1 MNEAHA
7 ALADDG
13 LAALADRDTQ
23 RQAARMAQDAFAAAF
38 RLTFSADDAARGKEI
53 AELADRLRNWSAAG
67 GEGGEGGAL
76 RLALLVSGIDQWGV
90 AYSQAFGL
98 AAIPGATELVG
109 SLRTALDP
117 QAEARFAV
125 QFAAIDAGETD
136 AIDFKVELRRAI
148 HLALWHAMIADEDRA
163 EALRICDRLATSMLA
178 LLQLMPQHGWRLL
191 ADALAHIQIRCLAD
205 GLAAA
210 GLAQET
216 TQILFEAL
224 SQALPKE
231 ARDRVF
237 AHAAQAVLAWQQA
250 RRPAH

>member
-38 RLTFSADDAARGKEI
+38 RLTFSAADAARGKEI
-53 AELADRLRNWSAAG
+53 AALAERLRNWAAAG
-67 GEGGEGGAL
+67 GEGAAL

-109 SLRTALDP
+109 SLRTALDA
-117 QAEARFAV
+117 QAEARFAQ
-125 QFAAIDAGETD
+125 QFAAIDAVETD
-136 AIDFKVELRRAI
+136 AIDFKVELRRGI
-148 HLALWHAMIADEDRA
+148 HLALWHAMIASEDRE
-163 EALRICDRLATSMLA
+163 EALRIGDRLGALMLA
-178 LLQLMPQHGWRLL
+178 LTQLMPEHGWRLL

-205 GLAAA
+205 GLAAG

-216 TQILFEAL
+216 TQGLFEAL
-224 SQALPKE
+224 SQALPKD

>member
-53 AELADRLRNWSAAG
+53 AELANRLRNWSAA
-67 GEGGEGGAL
+67 GGEGGAL

-148 HLALWHAMIADEDRA
+148 HLALWHAMIASEDRD
-163 EALRICDRLATSMLA
+163 EALRIGDKLGALMLA
-178 LLQLMPQHGWRLL
+178 LTQLMPQHGWRLL

-216 TQILFEAL
+216 TQGLFEAL
-224 SQALPKE
+224 NQALPKD

-237 AHAAQAVLAWQQA
+237 AHSAQAVFAWQQA

>member
-23 RQAARMAQDAFAAAF
+23 CQAARMAQDAFAVAF
-38 RLTFSADDAARGKEI
+38 RLTFAADDAARGQEI
-53 AELADRLRNWSAAG
+53 AALAGRLRNWAVAG
-67 GEGGEGGAL
+67 GDGGVL
-76 RLALLVSGIDQWGV
+76 RLALLISGIDQWGV
-90 AYSQAFGL
+90 AYSQAFNL

-117 QAEARFAV
+117 QAEARFAL
-125 QFAAIDAGETD
+125 QFAAIDAVETD
-136 AIDFKVELRRAI
+136 AIDFKVELRRGI
-148 HLALWHAMIADEDRA
+148 HLALWHGMIASEDRE
-163 EALRICDRLATSMLA
+163 EALRIGDRLGALMLA
-178 LLQLMPQHGWRLL
+178 LTQLMPEHGWRLL
-191 ADALAHIQIRCLAD
+191 ADALAHIQIRCLAE
-205 GLAAA
+205 GLAAG

-216 TQILFEAL
+216 TQRLFEAL

>member
-38 RLTFSADDAARGKEI
+38 RLSFAADDAARGQEI
-53 AELADRLRNWSAAG
+53 AALAERLRNWSAAG
-67 GEGGEGGAL
+67 GDGAAL

-90 AYSQAFGL
+90 AYSQAFNL

-109 SLRTALDP
+109 GLRTALDP
-117 QAEARFAV
+117 QAEARFAQ
-125 QFAAIDAGETD
+125 QFAAIDAVETD
-136 AIDFKVELRRAI
+136 AIDFKVELRRGI
-148 HLALWHAMIADEDRA
+148 HLALWHAMIASEDRE
-163 EALRICDRLATSMLA
+163 EALRIGDRLGALMLA
-178 LLQLMPQHGWRLL
+178 LKQLMPAHGWRLL
-191 ADALAHIQIRCLAD
+191 ADALAHIQIRCLAE
-205 GLAAA
+205 GLAAG

-216 TQILFEAL
+216 TQRLFEAL
-224 SQALPKE
+224 SRALPKE

>member
-7 ALADDG
+7 ALADDA

-38 RLTFSADDAARGKEI
+38 RLTFSADGAAHGKEL
-53 AELADRLRNWSAAG
+53 AELAERLRNWSAAG
-67 GEGGEGGAL
+67 GDGDGTAL
-76 RLALLVSGIDQWGV
+76 RLALLVGGIDQWGV

-117 QAEARFAV
+117 QAEARFAR
-125 QFAAIDAGETD
+125 QFAAIDAVETD
-136 AIDFKVELRRAI
+136 AIDFKVELRRGI
-148 HLALWHAMIADEDRA
+148 HLALWHAMIASEDRE
-163 EALRICDRLATSMLA
+163 EALRIGDKLGALMLA
-178 LLQLMPQHGWRLL
+178 LTQLMPQHGWRLL
-191 ADALAHIQIRCLAD
+191 ADALAHIQIRCLAE
-205 GLAAA
+205 GLAAT

-216 TQILFEAL
+216 TQGLFEAL
-224 SQALPKE
+224 SQALPK
-231 ARDRVF
+231 ATRDRVF